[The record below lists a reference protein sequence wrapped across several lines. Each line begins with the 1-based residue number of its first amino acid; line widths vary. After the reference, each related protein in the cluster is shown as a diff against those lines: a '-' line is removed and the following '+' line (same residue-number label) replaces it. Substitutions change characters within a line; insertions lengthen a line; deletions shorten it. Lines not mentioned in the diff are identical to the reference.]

1 MGNFFEVDLAALARF
16 IESLNQSDDHMN
28 EALNAMN
35 GAPVGQIGSAALN
48 RAAGD
53 FHDTWQYGVGQI
65 HSKVQDTTKGVKA
78 AHDNYAQVEQ
88 AIGSALDK
96 MSSGLGGE

>member
-1 MGNFFEVDLAALARF
+1 VNPRVDAIARNRADRD
-16 IESLNQSDDHMN
+16 L
-28 EALNAMN
+28 
-35 GAPVGQIGSAALN
+35 VGQIGSAALDS
-48 RAAGD
+48 AAGD

-65 HSKVQDTTKGVKA
+65 HSKVQNTTKGVKA

-88 AIGSALDK
+88 AIGSAMAK